1 MLKVNSDC
9 GKVEAFADPT
19 VGIAGAFLGSAGTG
33 AALGAAIGGGS
44 SMMTGALEGQ
54 REATRQADA
63 QINALAL
70 PGGQVRKDFT
80 ASGYVF
86 FPKGTYS
93 ELQMLVVNSEN
104 GNTEVLKT
112 PWR

>member
-1 MLKVNSDC
+1 MLSISRV
-9 GKVEAFADPT
+9 DP
-19 VGIAGAFLGSAGTG
+19 
-33 AALGAAIGGGS
+33 
-44 SMMTGALEGQ
+44 
-54 REATRQADA
+54 
-63 QINALAL
+63 N
-70 PGGQVRKDFT
+70 FT